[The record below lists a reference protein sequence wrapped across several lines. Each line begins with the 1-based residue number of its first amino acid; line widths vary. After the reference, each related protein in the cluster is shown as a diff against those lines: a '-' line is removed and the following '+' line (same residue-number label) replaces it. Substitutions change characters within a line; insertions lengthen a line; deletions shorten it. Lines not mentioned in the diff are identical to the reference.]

1 MEHIHIIKKGTALLI
16 PVPKSTFENRKE
28 LYKDYRLPTD
38 KELEAAGLPVPKKK
52 EEKKEKIAEIVESV
66 KDSKAGK

>member
-1 MEHIHIIKKGTALLI
+1 MEHIFIIKKGTKLLT
-16 PVPKSTFENRKE
+16 PVPKNTFETRKE

-52 EEKKEKIAEIVESV
+52 EKIAEVVQSV
-66 KDSKAGK
+66 KDSKAVK